1 MLKYFIPAI
10 ALFLAACG
18 PSQPIPLPAAQQ
30 SVFDANSGRE
40 GPMQQ
45 PQQQPSDNSLG
56 AAALGAVAGG
66 AIGYMAGKA
75 ADKRVYNEGRSYAP
89 DYDRR
94 YNYGRSYGSST
105 TTTTVVKRGLFGKRT
120 ITRSITRRR

>member
-18 PSQPIPLPAAQQ
+18 PSQPIPLPTTQQ
-30 SVFDANSGRE
+30 SVLDANSGRE
-40 GPMQQ
+40 GLL
-45 PQQQPSDNSLG
+45 QQPSDNSSLG

-89 DYDRR
+89 DYNRR

-120 ITRSITRRR
+120 ITRSITRRGR